1 MSGLLFWDVDTQM
14 DFLFPG
20 GKLYVPGAE
29 KIVANLKS
37 LTEVAASQG
46 IPIVA
51 TTDAHLPSDP
61 EFAQYPPHCLAGTP
75 GQRKVEGTVLRR
87 HYVVPNRNLNL
98 PANLDEFP
106 QIVIEKQATS
116 VFTNPN
122 TEAVLERLGEREIV
136 VYGVVTEIC
145 VDLAARGLIQRG
157 YRAHL
162 VRDAIQHLDAA
173 KGWATIEYVRQHGGR
188 LLTTGEVRSGALLGR
203 AETLARK
210 S

>member
-14 DFLFPG
+14 DFVFPG

-29 KIVANLKS
+29 KIVANLKG

-51 TTDAHLPSDP
+51 TTDAHSPSDP

-75 GQRKVEGTVLRR
+75 GQRKVEGTVLQR
-87 HYVVPNRNLNL
+87 HYVVPNRKINL
-98 PANLDEFP
+98 PANLDQFP
-106 QIVIEKQATS
+106 QIVIEKQATD

-122 TEAVLERLGEREIV
+122 MEAALKRLGEREIV

-157 YRAHL
+157 YRVHL

-173 KGWATIEYVRQHGGR
+173 KGRATIEYVRQRGGR
-188 LLTTGEVRSGALLGR
+188 LLTTGEVRSGALPGR
-203 AETLARK
+203 SETSTRK
-210 S
+210 A